1 MTREIDLRVQ
11 GGYFE
16 EDKREPR
23 RQAELENVA
32 TQISQNLPGEH
43 RIRIESFDAV
53 TGNPAA
59 IASESAPAE
68 AGNYVQRALDY
79 VQRISPALGLVATQ
93 PKEFKTSPY
102 AQETSSGA
110 RAVHLKQTYKGIG
123 IFQAAQT
130 VRFAPDDR
138 ITEAVGSSVTIA
150 QDVPVSPRLTV
161 EQAVLKAAQFV
172 ATPGTEETAARD
184 QFGQPLAPP
193 VSVDVTGFVP
203 KVIATF
209 TDISEQPTVLEGGPF
224 GNPIRA
230 KLIWFPLEDN
240 ELRLAWEV
248 VVTMP
253 ANRGQYRTM
262 VDAERGEIL
271 YNHQLV
277 QHIAAQGN
285 VYRIDGSRPREMT
298 PFPRPLEDYGLPI
311 PNDLPNGFPDPW
323 VERDEAVGNS
333 VEAHLDFDQADPGRG
348 PTIQGEVK
356 DGVLTFDPADPN
368 GDEQK
373 VLNIFYL
380 NCYMHDYFYLL
391 GFREADGNFQ
401 IDNLGRGGVP
411 ADRVDARSFP
421 MPIDGTATMASAA
434 DGKTPLMSMGLVE
447 VEGDPPERH
456 TAFDFQVICHEFTHG
471 VSNRL
476 VGGPDDDQSLE
487 ADQSDGMNEGLSDY
501 YACSITDDTVIGAW
515 VVDRPGG
522 IREFAYDS
530 EFPDGFGD
538 LGTGRYRNINPRDP
552 TRKWPHPIGE
562 IWCATLMEMN
572 RNIGVT
578 LGVQLVLDA
587 LKLSPANPSFLQMRD
602 SILAALDAML
612 TSGTVSPDEHSAAR
626 NGIWAAFAKFGM
638 GPRAR
643 SNGASLSGIVPDH
656 STP

>member
-1 MTREIDLRVQ
+1 MTREIDLGVE

-16 EDKREPR
+16 EDKRET
-23 RQAELENVA
+23 RQTELENVA
-32 TQISQNLPGEH
+32 TQISDVLPGEH
-43 RIRIESFDAV
+43 RISIESFDAV

-68 AGNYVQRALDY
+68 AGNYVQRALEH
-79 VQRISPALGLVATQ
+79 VQDIGAALGLVATQ
-93 PKEFKTSPY
+93 PIEFAPDPNV
-102 AQETSSGA
+102 QVTSSGA

-123 IFQAAQT
+123 IYQAAQT
-130 VRFAPDDR
+130 VRFDPDNR

-150 QDVPVSPRLTV
+150 QDVAVSPRLTV
-161 EQAVLKAAQFV
+161 EQAVLTAAQFV
-172 ATPGTEETAARD
+172 ATPGTEEREATD
-184 QFGQPLAPP
+184 QFGQPLSP

-203 KVIATF
+203 KVIAAF
-209 TDISEQPTVLEGGPF
+209 TDITEQPAVLEPGPF
-224 GNPIRA
+224 GDHIKA
-230 KLIWFPLEDN
+230 KLIWFLLADN
-240 ELRLAWEV
+240 DPRLAWEV
-248 VVTMP
+248 VLMLP
-253 ANRGQYRTM
+253 DYGGRYRTL
-262 VDAERGEIL
+262 VDAENGEIL
-271 YNHQLV
+271 YNHELT

-285 VYRIDGSRPREMT
+285 VFQIDGSGERQMT
-298 PFPRPLEDYGLPI
+298 SFPRPLEDYGVTI
-311 PNDLPNGFPDPW
+311 PNDLPRGFPDDW
-323 VERDEAVGNS
+323 VEADEAVGNS
-333 VEAHLDFDQADPGRG
+333 VMAHLEDLG
-348 PTIQGEVK
+348 PTIQGEVR
-356 DGVLTFDPADPN
+356 DGVLTFDPDDPR

-401 IDNLGRGGVP
+401 RDNFGRGGVP
-411 ADRVDARSFP
+411 ADRVDARSYP
-421 MPIDGTATMASAA
+421 MPIDGTASMESFA
-434 DGKTPLMSMGLVE
+434 DGRKALMRMGLVSLE
-447 VEGDPPERH
+447 SDPPGRH

-476 VGGPDDDQSLE
+476 VGGPHDDQSLE

-522 IREFAYDS
+522 IREFPYNSD
-530 EFPDGFGD
+530 FRDGFGK
-538 LGTGRYRNINPRDP
+538 LGTGRYKNINPRNP

-572 RNIGVT
+572 RNIGVK

-612 TSGTVSPDEHSAAR
+612 TSGTVSSDEHSAAQ

-638 GPRAR
+638 GLRAR
-643 SNGASLSGIVPDH
+643 SNGASLSGIVADFT
-656 STP
+656 TP